1 MTPNASL
8 KAQLATDVTAV
19 SGRVY
24 PVIGPSE
31 PTYPFIT
38 YKLRRIA
45 AESDLAD
52 ATGDESNGE
61 IEVHAWSDDPDQVET
76 VAESV
81 YNSLHGFQGELGGS
95 GGINVRHIYFNEDE
109 PDFGLPAGV
118 ADTEH
123 GAFVNISFFDL
134 LYDR

>member
-1 MTPNASL
+1 MINASL

-24 PVIGPSE
+24 PVIGPSQ
-31 PTYPFIT
+31 PTYPFLT
-38 YKLRRIA
+38 YWVRRSA
-45 AESDLAD
+45 SDSDLAD

-61 IEVHAWSDDPDQVET
+61 IEVHAWSDDPDEVET
-76 VAESV
+76 VAEAV
-81 YNSLHGFQGELGGS
+81 YSSLHGFQGDLGA
-95 GGINVRHIYFNEDE
+95 GGIEVRHILFREDE
-109 PDFGLPAGV
+109 IDFGLPGGV